1 MPPVTRRP
9 APWRAAT
16 LALLTVTVLL
26 PHRAAAQPNPVQ
38 VVVFGDSLSD
48 SGNGFALTKDNAT
61 PPDYGMGPL
70 LIPDAPYARGGHHL
84 SNGPT
89 WIEQMARPLGL
100 SASVQPAFRSASPTA
115 MNFAVG
121 TARARAFGIAP
132 SLAMQVAA
140 FLQKTGGRAPA
151 GSLYVIQIGGMD
163 VRDALTAPSPLAAL
177 VILNDAATSIATAVT
192 ALRAAGARQF
202 LIWNVPNVALT
213 PTVQRLD
220 ALQPGTAAAAALA
233 TSTFNASLAA
243 ALAPLPMALGITI
256 VPMDA
261 NALFTSIVNDP
272 AAFGLENVTDAC
284 VTPGDPPFVCSDP
297 ERYLFWDGTH
307 PTSAAHAIV
316 ALAVRQLLGL

>member
-1 MPPVTRRP
+1 MPQVTRWP
-9 APWRAAT
+9 ASWLTAT
-16 LALLTVTVLL
+16 LLLLTITVLL
-26 PHRAAAQPNPVQ
+26 PQRAAAQPGLGEI
-38 VVVFGDSLSD
+38 VVFGDSLSD
-48 SGNGFALTKDNAT
+48 SGNGFALTKENAT
-61 PPDYGMGPL
+61 PPDYGMGPF

-89 WIEQMARPLGL
+89 WIEQMARPLGMA
-100 SASVQPAFRSASPTA
+100 ASVQPAFRSASPTA

-132 SLAMQVAA
+132 SLAVQVAT
-140 FLQKTGGRAPA
+140 FLQKTGGIAPA

-163 VRDALTAPSPLAAL
+163 VRDALNAPNPLAAL
-177 VILNDAATSIATAVT
+177 AILNEAATSIATAVT
-192 ALRAAGARQF
+192 ALQAAGARQF

-213 PTVQRLD
+213 PTVQLLD

-233 TSTFNASLAA
+233 TNIFNASLAA
-243 ALAPLPMALGITI
+243 ALAPLPMVLGITI

-261 NALFTSIVNDP
+261 NALFTAIVTNP
-272 AAFGLENVTDAC
+272 AAFGLDNVADAC

-297 ERYLFWDGTH
+297 DRYLFWDGTH